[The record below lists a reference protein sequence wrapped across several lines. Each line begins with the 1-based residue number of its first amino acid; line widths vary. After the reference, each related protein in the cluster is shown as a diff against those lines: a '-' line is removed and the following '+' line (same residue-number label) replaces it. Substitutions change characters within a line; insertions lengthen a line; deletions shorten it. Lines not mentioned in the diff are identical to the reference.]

1 MDGWMDVCISE
12 RSSIRMVY
20 NGSVLALFSAL
31 VWSGLV
37 WELSALLDRTRVS
50 TIQ

>member
-20 NGSVLALFSAL
+20 NGDLLGSCSLFCSGL
-31 VWSGLV
+31 VWSGLGV
-37 WELSALLDRTRVS
+37 VS
-50 TIQ
+50 TA

>member
-1 MDGWMDVCISE
+1 MYVFLNGHQSGWYT
-12 RSSIRMVY
+12 MVIC
-20 NGSVLALFSAL
+20 SVLALFSAL